1 MTDVLWVAAA
11 PTLAFLLDTLL
22 GDPHSSRH
30 PVVLIGR
37 LISALEKI
45 LYPRSGASDA
55 RLFWR
60 GAAVVVL
67 VIGIVGVLVWAL
79 TAWAKET
86 GPAVY
91 AAVSAVILYFTIS
104 PRALLRDGMAIV
116 RLLKD
121 GNLPEARHRLS
132 WIVGRDTDHLEE
144 PDIARGVVET
154 VAENTTDGVLSPL
167 FWFLLA
173 GPVGAACYRAANTMD
188 SMLGYKNERYLFFG
202 RVAARLDD
210 VLNYIPARLTFLFF
224 VAASALLGYDA
235 KNAWRIGLRDAKKHP
250 SPNGG
255 YAEAPT
261 AGALHVRLG
270 GWNFYEGKP
279 EFREYMGDADRPLV
293 AADIAASVKMMYV
306 ATILFL
312 LCMMGIFWMG
322 HTTWDLFWWGFSF

>member
-1 MTDVLWVAAA
+1 MTDILWVAAVPA
-11 PTLAFLLDTLL
+11 LAFLLDTLL
-22 GDPHSSRH
+22 GEPHSSRH

-37 LISALEKI
+37 LISAFEKL
-45 LYPRSGASDA
+45 LYPPGGASHA
-55 RLFWR
+55 RLLFG
-60 GAAVVVL
+60 GALVVAL
-67 VIGIVGVLVWAL
+67 VIGTVGALVWVLA
-79 TAWAKET
+79 AWAKEM

-91 AAVSAVILYFTIS
+91 AAVSAVVLYFTIS

-116 RLLKD
+116 RLLSE
-121 GNLPEARHRLS
+121 GNLPKARHRLS
-132 WIVGRDTDHLEE
+132 WIVGRDTETLDE
-144 PDIARGVVET
+144 PDIARGVAET
-154 VAENTTDGVLSPL
+154 VAENTTDGVISPL
-167 FWFLLA
+167 FYFLLA

-188 SMLGYKNERYLFFG
+188 SMLGYKNERYLYFG

-210 VLNYIPARLTFLFF
+210 VLNYIPARLTFLLF
-224 VAASALLGYDA
+224 VAASAILGYDA

-270 GWNFYEGKP
+270 GWNLYEGKP

-293 AADIAASVKMMYV
+293 GADITASVKIMYV

-312 LCMMGIFWMG
+312 VFMTGIFWMG